1 MVGTASQVA
10 VLGALVA
17 ALAIGC
23 DSPARVKP
31 WRHAPDPTSEA
42 QHAPGSSALVDTA
55 EPDQRAARGHTLR
68 IHVDAEP
75 GRLTPLVAPSVW
87 ARRITLGTIFEPLL
101 RYVPPDGAA
110 PSGHRTV
117 AAIEDVLQVAKAA
130 IGKPEL
136 PIQAKPV
143 DPFDAMVAVQGPG
156 RYAPRLARSWRVL
169 AAGLEIRIELEPDVT
184 FHDGHPLTAS
194 DVQFTLDAVRD
205 PRHGIDH
212 LRPMLD
218 DIEAVELI
226 GPHEI
231 RLRLKRPSGWV
242 LRALAEVPILPM
254 HVYDGS
260 LLGGGALIG
269 TGPWRL
275 ASNKGGVVH
284 LARYERYWAGKPAIT
299 DLEFVH
305 EPDAAVALR
314 EAKRGGIDL
323 IAALIPA
330 HWPEQA
336 NAPGIVAGFRPLE
349 LAAPRLRYLAFNATR
364 SPLDDPRVRHALA
377 LLIDRRTIARRVFGG
392 LSRPALWP
400 IWPGGPVSGPE
411 SPVPDFDPAG
421 AAKLLDA
428 AGWTDSEPKDGI
440 RDHAGKQLRLVMIGG
455 DKPSPRDAALSSAG
469 PPAKLER
476 DYFVEAA
483 RRIGV
488 IIEIR
493 TGGES
498 WLDKRLTDGAYD
510 IAELSWSGMVDADP
524 ARLLGHA
531 SPRIDRALDA
541 LAAALDPAERTR
553 LAPELAAG
561 LAEAWPLAGIVAD
574 APQGLVAKRLQGV
587 RVWDGWIDLSQLSFA
602 P

>member
-1 MVGTASQVA
+1 MVRHAGGDNMVGTASQVA
-10 VLGALVA
+10 VLCALVA

-42 QHAPGSSALVDTA
+42 QRAPGSPALVDTA
-55 EPDQRAARGHTLR
+55 EPDQRAARGHSLR

-101 RYVPPDGAA
+101 RYVPPDG
-110 PSGHRTV
+110 
-117 AAIEDVLQVAKAA
+117 
-130 IGKPEL
+130 
-136 PIQAKPV
+136 
-143 DPFDAMVAVQGPG
+143 QGAG

-169 AAGLEIRIELEPDVT
+169 SAGLEIRIELEPDVT
-184 FHDGHPLTAS
+184 FHDGHALTAS

-218 DIEAVELI
+218 DVEAVELV
-226 GPHEI
+226 GPHEV

-254 HVYDGS
+254 HVDDGS
-260 LLGGGALIG
+260 LLGGGALVG

-275 ASNKGGVVH
+275 ASNKAGVVH
-284 LARYERYWAGKPAIT
+284 LARYERYWAGKPAIA

-349 LAAPRLRYLAFNATR
+349 LAAPRLRYLAFNAAR
-364 SPLDDPRVRHALA
+364 PPLDDPRVRHALA

-392 LSRPALWP
+392 LARPALWP
-400 IWPGGPVSGPE
+400 IWPGGPISGPE

-421 AAKLLDA
+421 AARLLDA

-455 DKPSPRDAALSSAG
+455 DKPAPRDAALTSAG
-469 PPAKLER
+469 PAAKLER

-488 IIEIR
+488 VIDVR
-493 TGGES
+493 TGGEA
-498 WLDKRLTDGAYD
+498 WLDKRVTDGAYD
-510 IAELSWSGMVDADP
+510 IAELAWTGMVDSDP
-524 ARLLGHA
+524 AQILAHA
-531 SPRIDRALDA
+531 ERSPRIDRAIDA
-541 LAAALDPAERTR
+541 LAAAWDPAERAR
-553 LAPELAAG
+553 LAP
-561 LAEAWPLAGIVAD
+561 
-574 APQGLVAKRLQGV
+574 GV
-587 RVWDGWIDLSQLSFA
+587 RVWDGWIDLSQLSFTG

>member
-1 MVGTASQVA
+1 MVATASQAA

-17 ALAIGC
+17 AVVAAGC

-42 QHAPGSSALVDTA
+42 QRAPGSQVLADPPG
-55 EPDQRAARGHTLR
+55 EPDAHAARAHTLR
-68 IHVDAEP
+68 IHLDAEP
-75 GRLTPLVAPSVW
+75 GRLTPLVAPSLW

-101 RYVPPDGAA
+101 RYVPPDGKVPA
-110 PSGHRTV
+110 
-117 AAIEDVLQVAKAA
+117 
-130 IGKPEL
+130 
-136 PIQAKPV
+136 
-143 DPFDAMVAVQGPG
+143 

-169 AAGLEIRIELEPDVT
+169 ASGLELRIELEPEVT
-184 FHDGHPLTAS
+184 FHDGKPMTAG

-205 PRHGIDH
+205 PRKGIDH
-212 LRPMLD
+212 LRPLLAD
-218 DIEAVELI
+218 VEAVELI
-226 GPHEI
+226 NPHEL

-242 LRALAEVPILPM
+242 LRALAEIPILPM

-275 ASNKGGVVH
+275 ASNRGGVVH
-284 LARYERYWAGKPAIT
+284 LARYDRYWAGKAAIA
-299 DLEFVH
+299 DLEFAY

-314 EAKRGGIDL
+314 EAKRGGLDV

-336 NAPGIVAGFRPLE
+336 NAPGIVAAFRPLE
-349 LAAPRLRYLAFNATR
+349 LAPARLRYLAFNAAR

-377 LLIDRRTIARRVFGG
+377 LLIDRRTIARRVFDG
-392 LSRPALWP
+392 LARPALWP
-400 IWPGGPVSGPE
+400 IWPGGPVHGAEAAVPE
-411 SPVPDFDPAG
+411 FDPA
-421 AAKLLDA
+421 AASRLLDA

-440 RDHAGKQLRLVMIGG
+440 RDRAGKQLRLVMIGG
-455 DKPSPRDAALSSAG
+455 DKPAARDASG
-469 PPAKLER
+469 PPQKLER

-483 RRIGV
+483 RRLGIV
-488 IIEIR
+488 IDVR
-493 TGGES
+493 TGGEA
-498 WLDKRLTDGAYD
+498 WLEKRLADGSYD
-510 IAELSWSGMVDADP
+510 LAEVVWSGMVDGDP
-524 ARLLGHA
+524 APLVGRA

-541 LAAALDPAERTR
+541 LAAAWDPAERAR
-553 LAPELAAG
+553 LAPELAAA
-561 LAEAWPLAGIVAD
+561 LAETWPLAGIVAD
-574 APQGLVAKRLQGV
+574 APQGLIAKRLRGV